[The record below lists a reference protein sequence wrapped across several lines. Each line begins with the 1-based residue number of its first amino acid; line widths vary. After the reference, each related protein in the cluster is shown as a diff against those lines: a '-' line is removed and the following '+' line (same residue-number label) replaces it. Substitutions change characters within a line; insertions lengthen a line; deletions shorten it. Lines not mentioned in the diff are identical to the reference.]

1 MQMAGRRT
9 AAVTLVIIA
18 ALLAASCDR
27 PDGADRRPPPAANA
41 EPPRADTGFASES
54 AGAHVTLA
62 RAFASRWT
70 TRELRHMPKYLQLV
84 GWRSHDTLVALAGEN
99 PVEIDVRTSAFLAW
113 NRRATGAQLAPHGR
127 RLAWADR
134 GDYWVGERGTPPR
147 LVLPYGR
154 VKASGDPSGAI
165 HWSPDGRRIATW
177 WLDEVAV
184 TNVIIDLMRDT
195 AWTFETGLPRYM
207 QGSTAFWLD
216 TTRLLLGVTVWRA
229 KSGADEYKESGH
241 RGELAVCDLAAS
253 GCRLVTDVA
262 DGVFLRAAARWGPR
276 GILVSEH
283 LRGPRTSRLVQHTS
297 RFVVYDIDSWEQRPI
312 SLPVGPVVAVAP
324 DASLAVAAAPRTR
337 TTPPDVTPNDTT
349 QLVLW
354 EASSR
359 AARPLARVLGGE
371 VQLSWSPAGDRLA
384 IASAEVVVAP
394 PPEGYRPRWRLT
406 LLERR

>member
-1 MQMAGRRT
+1 MHMAGRRT
-9 AAVTLVIIA
+9 AAVTLVIVA
-18 ALLAASCDR
+18 ALLAASCGR
-27 PDGADRRPPPAANA
+27 ADGADRRPPPAANA

-62 RAFASRWT
+62 RAFALRWT

-154 VKASGDPSGAI
+154 VKAPGDPSGAI
-165 HWSPDGRRIATW
+165 RWSPEGRRIATW
-177 WLDEVAV
+177 WMEESAV
-184 TNVIIDLMRDT
+184 TNVIIDLARDT

-207 QGSTAFWLD
+207 RGGTAFWLD
-216 TTRLLLGVTVWRA
+216 TARLLLNVTVWLA

-241 RGELAVCDLAAS
+241 RAELAVCDLSAG

-262 DGVFLRAAARWGPR
+262 DGVFLRPVARWGPR

-283 LRGPRTSRLVQHTS
+283 LHGQRTSRLVPRTS
-297 RFVVYDIDSWEQRPI
+297 RFAVYSIDGWERQPI
-312 SLPVGPVVAVAP
+312 SLPAGPAVAVAP

-349 QLVLW
+349 VLVLW
-354 EASSR
+354 EASSN
-359 AARPLARVLGGE
+359 AVRPLARVLGGE
-371 VQLSWSPAGDRLA
+371 VQLSWCPAGDRLA
-384 IASAEVVVAP
+384 ILSAEVVVVP
-394 PPEGYRPRWRLT
+394 PSEGYRGRWRLT